1 MHNTPSRIDSYTLV
15 LVELSLVVVLWVVV
29 LVDIVPAKIMSAAIA
44 RKFTKKTHSGSK
56 LVDWSQTRLAGI
68 DLAKSSIDLNSSS
81 ERSTANHQYTIPP
94 SLVKWGNLLLALA
107 SIRDG
112 VTDLGKTQIPR
123 LINQE
128 MRMVAP

>member
-1 MHNTPSRIDSYTLV
+1 M
-15 LVELSLVVVLWVVV
+15 V
-29 LVDIVPAKIMSAAIA
+29 LVDVVPTLSVV
-44 RKFTKKTHSGSK
+44 TKRTGKTAYSGSK

-81 ERSTANHQYTIPP
+81 ERSTAIDQYLPGGKVETD
-94 SLVKWGNLLLALA
+94 VLLALA

-128 MRMVAP
+128 IKMVAP